1 MSMAT
6 LDYTRA
12 AVAVLLL
19 LMVLLLLLMLV
30 VVVVAPSDG
39 VLVPGAGWQA
49 GRLAGRRA
57 AAGRE

>member
-19 LMVLLLLLMLV
+19 LMVLLLLLMV